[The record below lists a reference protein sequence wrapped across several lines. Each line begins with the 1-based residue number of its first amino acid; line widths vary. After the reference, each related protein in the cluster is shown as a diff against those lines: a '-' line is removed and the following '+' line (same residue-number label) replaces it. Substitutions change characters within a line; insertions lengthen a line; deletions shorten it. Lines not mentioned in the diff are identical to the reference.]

1 MARPRKFEEER
12 AVEAAMRAFW
22 DAGYEATSTQDLC
35 EATGLGRSSIYN
47 TFASKRDLYDRALRH
62 YMTRKNASLF
72 ELLERDLP
80 IREKVRVLL
89 WQIVDGDDDEPTG
102 CFVVNSMVEL
112 APHDPEV
119 AACLQRDQ
127 ERRLE
132 ALRAAIG
139 LARHRGELGQDTDP
153 AALAHFLVA
162 TVSGMRVVARGGADR
177 SALEAIATTALTA
190 F

>member
-1 MARPRKFEEER
+1 
-12 AVEAAMRAFW
+12 MRAFW

-35 EATGLGRSSIYN
+35 EVTGLGRSSIYN
-47 TFASKRDLYDRALRH
+47 TFASKRDLFDRALRH
-62 YMTRKNASLF
+62 YMEQKFATLV

-89 WQIVDGDDDEPTG
+89 WQIVDGDDAEPSG

-119 AACLQRDQ
+119 AARLQRDQ
-127 ERRLE
+127 KRRLE
-132 ALRAAIG
+132 TLRVTFG
-139 LARHRGELGQDTDP
+139 LARDRGELSQDKDP
-153 AALAHFLVA
+153 AALAYFLVG
-162 TVSGMRVVARGGADR
+162 TITGMRVVARGGGDR
-177 SALEAIATTALTA
+177 SALEAIATTALSA